1 MTACAPVPAPPTPAA
16 EPPTPAADRFLVVNG
31 ARLRYRDEG
40 CGPALLLVHGWTLDL
55 EMWDPQVRALR
66 NTFRLIRLDRRG
78 HGRSDGLPAPQRDS
92 EDLEALCDQLALA
105 RVAVV
110 GMSQGA
116 RAALGFA
123 CAAPH
128 RVSALILDGPP
139 ALQADSDPEV
149 PLQRYAALVRRHGID
164 AFRCEWARH
173 ALMQLRT
180 EDPEVRAL
188 LAAMI
193 ARYPGNDLRHPAAV
207 TEVPSSGLRLEA
219 LPVPALIL
227 SGEYDLPAR
236 RQAAQQLAAR
246 LPDAE
251 LAVIPAAGHLPNL
264 DTPDTYSKLCR
275 GFITRHSPRE
285 TS

>member
-1 MTACAPVPAPPTPAA
+1 
-16 EPPTPAADRFLVVNG
+16 
-31 ARLRYRDEG
+31 
-40 CGPALLLVHGWTLDL
+40 
-55 EMWDPQVRALR
+55 
-66 NTFRLIRLDRRG
+66 
-78 HGRSDGLPAPQRDS
+78 
-92 EDLEALCDQLALA
+92 
-105 RVAVV
+105 
-110 GMSQGA
+110 
-116 RAALGFA
+116 
-123 CAAPH
+123 
-128 RVSALILDGPP
+128 
-139 ALQADSDPEV
+139 
-149 PLQRYAALVRRHGID
+149 
-164 AFRCEWARH
+164 
-173 ALMQLRT
+173 MQLRT
-180 EDPEVRAL
+180 EDPGVRAL

>member
-16 EPPTPAADRFLVVNG
+16 DRFLVVNG
-31 ARLRYRDEG
+31 TRLRYRDEG
-40 CGPALLLVHGWTLDL
+40 CGPAVLLVHGWTLDL
-55 EMWDPQVRALR
+55 EMWDPQVSALR

-78 HGRSDGLPAPQRDS
+78 HGLSDGVPAAQQDG
-92 EDLEALCDQLALA
+92 EDLGALCNQLGLN
-105 RVAVV
+105 RVALV
-110 GMSQGA
+110 GMSQGT
-116 RAALGFA
+116 RSALAFA

-128 RVSALILDGPP
+128 RISALILDGPP
-139 ALQADSDPEV
+139 ALEADSDPEV
-149 PLQRYAALVRRHGID
+149 PLQRYAALVRKHGID
-164 AFRCEWARH
+164 AFRSEWTRH

-180 EDPEVRAL
+180 EDPGVRAL

-193 ARYPGNDLRHPAAV
+193 ARYPGNDLRHPASA
-207 TEVPSSGLRLEA
+207 TELPSCGLRLES

-236 RQAAQQLAAR
+236 RQAAKQLAAR

-251 LAVIPAAGHLPNL
+251 LAVIPGAGHLPNL

-275 GFITRHSPRE
+275 GFITRHSPRD

>member
-1 MTACAPVPAPPTPAA
+1 MTACASVPA
-16 EPPTPAADRFLVVNG
+16 PPTPAADRFLIVSG

-40 CGPALLLVHGWTLDL
+40 CGPAVLLVHGWTLDL
-55 EMWDPQVRALR
+55 EMWDPQVSALR
-66 NTFRLIRLDRRG
+66 NTLRLIRLDRRG
-78 HGRSDGLPAPQRDS
+78 HGLSDGVPAPQQDS
-92 EDLEALCDQLALA
+92 EDLGALCNQLGLKRIAL
-105 RVAVV
+105 V

-116 RAALGFA
+116 RSALAFA
-123 CAAPH
+123 CAAPR
-128 RVSALILDGPP
+128 RVGALILDGPP
-139 ALQADSDPEV
+139 ALEADSDPEV

-164 AFRCEWARH
+164 AFRSEWTRH

-193 ARYPGNDLRHPAAV
+193 ARYPGNDLRHPASA
-207 TEVPSSGLRLEA
+207 TEVPTARLRLES

-227 SGEYDLPAR
+227 SGEYDLPGR
-236 RQAAQQLAAR
+236 RQAAKRLAAR

-251 LAVIPAAGHLPNL
+251 LAVLPGAGHLPNL
-264 DTPDTYSKLCR
+264 DTPDTYSKLCA
-275 GFITRHSPRE
+275 GFITRHLPRD